1 MLPATASQG
10 EQLRACMRCGLAK
23 TFAAFCEY
31 GCENC
36 AFMAFDDPDNRA
48 RVRSCTTS
56 YFDGLVGM
64 VGNEKGKVGSESWV
78 ARWQHITTYLAPGL
92 YALSTSEELP
102 KAMQDYCREND
113 KPFITPNVEGA
124 AAAQAAAAGG
134 GGAGGGGGGR
144 RVRTRTSILRRW
156 RRVMP
161 PRRTRLSWIWT
172 LRVCSKNRENNII

>member
-134 GGAGGGGGGR
+134 GGAGGGGGGGEESEDEDFDPEAMAAR
-144 RVRTRTSILRRW
+144 DAAAEDEAELDMDVEGL
-156 RRVMP
+156 
-161 PRRTRLSWIWT
+161 
-172 LRVCSKNRENNII
+172 